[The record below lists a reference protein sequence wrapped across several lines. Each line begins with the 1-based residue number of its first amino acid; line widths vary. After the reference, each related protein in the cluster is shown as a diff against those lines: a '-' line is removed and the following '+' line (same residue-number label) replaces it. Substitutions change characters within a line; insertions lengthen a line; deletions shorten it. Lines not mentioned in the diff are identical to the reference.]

1 MVAQIVHCRYQIKML
16 ELLLQ
21 KLFERQNITWSQHV
35 HEVKECQILG
45 IDAPKGLDLSA
56 NTEYASQ
63 AALWGIEV
71 SILVLLHYLGHNLH
85 LSRDAS

>member
-1 MVAQIVHCRYQIKML
+1 MQHLLICLLKLIRCRYQITVL
-16 ELLLQ
+16 ELLVQQLA
-21 KLFERQNITWSQHV
+21 ERQKINWSQHM

-45 IDAPKGLDLSA
+45 IDAPNGLDLSE

-71 SILVLLHYLGHNLH
+71 GIITLPGS
-85 LSRDAS
+85 